1 MNNGQIIVTAA
12 DACNACL
19 QVVDVMGRIVVST
32 DVARNV
38 STSEMTPGVYVLRL
52 INGNNVRTQK
62 IVIK

>member
-1 MNNGQIIVTAA
+1 
-12 DACNACL
+12 
-19 QVVDVMGRIVVST
+19 MGRIVVST

-38 STSEMTPGVYVLRL
+38 STSEMTPGVYALRL